1 MPCRDSERVTK
12 KKEANVTF
20 QMCGDRQLR
29 VRERESP
36 AGGSAVTHAGR
47 SVNPNHPGQKQTRM
61 TSVSVHLPE
70 PFYTPTTTATT
81 TTISHHLLLFSNS
94 YWTFALQKVFLKKT
108 TTQRQKT
115 KTKKETRRF
124 HLRYQNTELLF
135 VKS

>member
-1 MPCRDSERVTK
+1 
-12 KKEANVTF
+12 
-20 QMCGDRQLR
+20 MCGDRQLR

-47 SVNPNHPGQKQTRM
+47 SVNPNHPGKKQRRM

-70 PFYTPTTTATT
+70 PFYTPTATT
-81 TTISHHLLLFSNS
+81 TNQPTNHHYSLPPPPFI
-94 YWTFALQKVFLKKT
+94 LQFILDVCTSEGFLKKTTT

-135 VKS
+135 FFFL

>member
-1 MPCRDSERVTK
+1 
-12 KKEANVTF
+12 
-20 QMCGDRQLR
+20 MCGDRQLR

-70 PFYTPTTTATT
+70 PFYTPTTTAAT

-94 YWTFALQKVFLKKT
+94 YWTFALQKVFLKKNNNAET
-108 TTQRQKT
+108 KNKDKKRNKT
-115 KTKKETRRF
+115 FPLEIPKHRTPFCKI
-124 HLRYQNTELLF
+124 LICM
-135 VKS
+135 V

>member
-12 KKEANVTF
+12 KETTL
-20 QMCGDRQLR
+20 QMCRDRQLG
-29 VRERESP
+29 VRERENP

-47 SVNPNHPGQKQTRM
+47 YVNPNPPGKKQTRM

-70 PFYTPTTTATT
+70 PFYTPTTT
-81 TTISHHLLLFSNS
+81 TISRHLLLFSNS
-94 YWTFALQKVFLKKT
+94 YWTFALQKVFLKQ
-108 TTQRQKT
+108 QRRDKKKNKKT